1 MEIIY
6 SEEAQEHIRKWKKS
20 GDKKVMNRIS
30 ALLSSIEQDPF
41 TGIGKPE
48 SLKFNLSGYWSRRIS
63 KEHRLVYKVVDRNTV
78 EVISLMFHYD

>member
-1 MEIIY
+1 VEIIY